1 MRAKLFA
8 TAMVLACPAL
18 AQTDGPAFA
27 AGLRS
32 KFGPPLL
39 RETFT
44 ARPGIEMVVDYAA
57 NGNVCRLQLPPI
69 APLSRDPHVSSPQ
82 AIDEFVLELIPASL
96 RGKELGQ
103 SVFTSGPNSVSFTN
117 YENVTV
123 AIGLHGFDRTGV
135 TVTFVKE
142 QCRDRRE

>member
-1 MRAKLFA
+1 MPRKF
-8 TAMVLACPAL
+8 LALLLILCPCAL

-57 NGNVCRLQLPPI
+57 NGNVCRLQLSPI

-96 RGKELGQ
+96 RGKE
-103 SVFTSGPNSVSFTN
+103 
-117 YENVTV
+117 
-123 AIGLHGFDRTGV
+123 
-135 TVTFVKE
+135 
-142 QCRDRRE
+142 